1 MPKDPLFF
9 LVFLDMKPSSL
20 KSQWSWQAIAEWNR
34 RTATSRSLSPGTHD
48 VHDFSRLVWSEPKG
62 QGSVVALNSRIC
74 AACLLPE
81 ELNRWCFHVHVFFSK
96 DWPFQSSGSWSCS
109 MRVLSIDEI
118 VLQETRV
125 SKRFGQSRLRPIES
139 FKRLLKGL
147 SLQLL

>member
-1 MPKDPLFF
+1 
-9 LVFLDMKPSSL
+9 
-20 KSQWSWQAIAEWNR
+20 
-34 RTATSRSLSPGTHD
+34 
-48 VHDFSRLVWSEPKG
+48 
-62 QGSVVALNSRIC
+62 
-74 AACLLPE
+74 
-81 ELNRWCFHVHVFFSK
+81 
-96 DWPFQSSGSWSCS
+96 